1 VPEDNRISDSESDAE
16 FIGWQETMTGAKLA
30 LYNVTAPLHRLF
42 RSTVSAKTLNQEH
55 IKVPPTPDSGGNGVE
70 RRDHEE

>member
-1 VPEDNRISDSESDAE
+1 
-16 FIGWQETMTGAKLA
+16 MTGAKLA